1 MDSISGGAFMATLLI
16 KGKARRRAPET
27 RKRPSTTRKAR
38 RILLAMVAEVM
49 SSARKCLKVL
59 VENGFRVSGCS

>member
-1 MDSISGGAFMATLLI
+1 MVSVSGGAFMAALLI

-27 RKRPSTTRKAR
+27 RKRASTTRKER

-49 SSARKCLKVL
+49 STARECLGML